1 MSRIIPIVRDP
12 YYQKDYIFTQN
23 KVEFYPGITI
33 LTGANGTG
41 KTTLLNLIKKECELQ
56 KVPVYFFSNYQSGGS
71 NAQDHYLLSQQFNFL
86 ATSLVSSE
94 GEEIILSMNNQAK
107 KIGTF
112 IRDKGEAGE
121 EIWILLDAMDSGL
134 SIDNILDL
142 KDFFRNILEYEKDK
156 EVFFIVSANSYEMAK
171 GENCLDVKHLKTV
184 SFADYDDYRKYI
196 LRSSKEKKERYHKE
210 EIKRK
215 NRQLPTP

>member
-23 KVEFYPGITI
+23 KVDFYPGITI
-33 LTGANGTG
+33 LVGANGTG

-86 ATSLVSSE
+86 ATSMESSE
-94 GEEIILSMNNQAK
+94 GEEIILAMNDQAK
-107 KIGTF
+107 EIGKF
-112 IRDKGEAGE
+112 MRDKVEKGK
-121 EIWILLDAMDSGL
+121 EIWILLDGMDSGL

-156 EVFFIVSANSYEMAK
+156 DVFLIVSANSYEMAR
-171 GENCLDVKHLKTV
+171 GENCLDVKHLKTITF
-184 SFADYDDYRKYI
+184 SDYDDYRKYI
-196 LRSSKEKKERYHKE
+196 LRSSKEKEERYHKE
-210 EIKRK
+210 KKEKRK
-215 NRQLPTP
+215 KRRL